1 MVNWE
6 AIQKIQKLEK
16 EYERTWGK
24 KVDYSVVP
32 IGIDQEK
39 LVYALENRIKN
50 NDSLLVAYNRNKE
63 MIKCVSKKEIC
74 L

>member
-39 LVYALENRIKN
+39 LVYALETRI
-50 NDSLLVAYNRNKE
+50 
-63 MIKCVSKKEIC
+63 
-74 L
+74 